1 MWSFLGIGA
10 QKAGTTWLYEQ
21 LRQHPQLA
29 FPLGKEAH
37 FWNRAHDA
45 SQVADYLQRL
55 AATEAPAGEI
65 TPAYGMLPLATI
77 REIHAHAPQ
86 LRLIYIMRNPLH
98 RAWSAALMALERA
111 EMRIEEASDQWFI
124 DHFHSAGSRQRGDY
138 ATCLR
143 NWRAVF
149 PDEQLLVLRF
159 EEIAAAP
166 EALLKRCFEHL
177 GVAPQTVEELQQR
190 GCRQRIFAGSGAP
203 SRPSLQPVLRDLY
216 AAPIRELA
224 QYLNTDLSAW
234 LEAAAPAPAPCAAQ
248 QSVTAP
254 TGLLRPDTAR
264 KGGTAARFLTRIY
277 QRWKQPQ
284 QPSVLFYRDFRGFTG
299 GHLKVWH
306 YFNHVQHSNHYQA
319 RIAFSAETVW
329 DASNPWLALRGQA
342 LPTWEADAASV
353 LFLAGMDWEI
363 LSAAQRDHAPQPI
376 LNLIQ
381 HVRHADP
388 KQPLY
393 QYLQHR
399 ALRICVSAQ
408 VTQAL
413 QATGRV
419 NGPIFT
425 IPNGMD
431 SAELARPTRAW
442 EQRPLDLLVVGIKQP
457 ALALEMEPHLAAL
470 CPRVQVLTQALLRND
485 FLELLGKARIT
496 LFLPHESEGFYLP
509 ALEGFALGTVVICPD
524 CIGNRDFCHPA
535 INCLQPP
542 YSVQT
547 LLEAVRQA
555 LQLTAAQRQTMLDN
569 ARHTAEQHSL
579 AQERSAFLEIL
590 GQIEALW

>member
-45 SQVADYLQRL
+45 SQVADYLQCL

-86 LRLIYIMRNPLH
+86 LRLIYIMRNPLE

-124 DHFHSAGSRQRGDY
+124 DHFHSAGSRRRGDY
-138 ATCLR
+138 ETCLR

-149 PDEQLLVLRF
+149 PAEQLLVLRF
-159 EEIAAAP
+159 EEIATAP
-166 EALLKRCFEHL
+166 EALLKRCFQHL
-177 GVAPQTVEELQQR
+177 GVAPQTAEELQQR
-190 GCRQRIFAGSGAP
+190 GCRQRIFAGSGETL
-203 SRPSLQPVLRDLY
+203 RPSLQPVLRDLY

-234 LEAAAPAPAPCAAQ
+234 LPAPPKA
-248 QSVTAP
+248 S
-254 TGLLRPDTAR
+254 
-264 KGGTAARFLTRIY
+264 FLTRIY
-277 QRWKQPQ
+277 QRWKQPP
-284 QPSVLFYRDFRGFTG
+284 QPNVLFYRDFRGFTG

-306 YFNHVQHSNHYQA
+306 YFNHVQHSKRYQA

-342 LPTWEADAASV
+342 LPTWEADAAAV

-363 LSAAQRDHAPQPI
+363 LSAAQRAHAPKPI

-431 SAELARPTRAW
+431 SAELARPTLAW

-457 ALALEMEPHLAAL
+457 ALALELAPQLSTL
-470 CPRVQVLTQALLRND
+470 CPNVRVLTQPLPRAD
-485 FLELLGKARIT
+485 FLELLGTARIT
-496 LFLPHESEGFYLP
+496 LFLPHHSEGFYLP
-509 ALEGFALGTVVICPD
+509 ALEGLALGTVVICPD

-542 YSVQT
+542 YSVET
-547 LLEAVRQA
+547 LLEAVQQA
-555 LQLTAAQRQTMLDN
+555 LQLTVPQRQTMLDN
-569 ARHTAEQHSL
+569 ARHTAQQHTL